1 MLLQYTQK
9 IEVRKPLVRT
19 TGGVKSVLPPSQQL
33 AGDVACCGKP
43 LKLEGTTP
51 LPKGSGG
58 TRVMTGSNGNNP
70 SGYMGNP
77 QCYDPT
83 CVMVAAGRHSETER
97 PRVLDEGRPTPRGLK
112 IQSKPRTKGG
122 DELDRF
128 GTHDGLSTFIRRTTC
143 AMLYRGKVYGRG
155 AQNERQDMQ
164 LCLAL

>member
-1 MLLQYTQK
+1 
-9 IEVRKPLVRT
+9 
-19 TGGVKSVLPPSQQL
+19 
-33 AGDVACCGKP
+33 
-43 LKLEGTTP
+43 
-51 LPKGSGG
+51 
-58 TRVMTGSNGNNP
+58 MTGSNGNNP

-128 GTHDGLSTFIRRTTC
+128 GKNDGLNTFIRRTTC

-155 AQNERQDMQ
+155 AQNEREDMQ